1 MEVVIIYNM
10 NIKVIV
16 LSKAGTINEFT
27 SISPSVPR
35 RRKKEAK
42 AIIIRVPII
51 LGIPKNWL
59 ISAPLPAKIIEA
71 LEIK

>member
-1 MEVVIIYNM
+1 M

-16 LSKAGTINEFT
+16 VSNAGTINEFT
-27 SISPSVPR
+27 SISPLVPL

-51 LGIPKNWL
+51 LGIPKN
-59 ISAPLPAKIIEA
+59 
-71 LEIK
+71 